1 MIKTTKPL
9 QIAIALLFG
18 ICVLG
23 NGFHWSSLFLLI
35 ATVLMTP
42 IPAFR
47 KKAKTSL
54 LVTLSIIFFFIGL
67 LCSPLAETDNVS
79 ESDHTHEWKEATC
92 ETPQIC
98 DVCGNIN
105 GEKLE
110 HDWNEA
116 TCTQAQKCVACGKTQ
131 GSALGHQWTTAT
143 CSSPKTC
150 NICKA
155 TEGEKLEHDWNEATC
170 TQAQKCV
177 ACGKTQGSA
186 LGHQWTTATCSSPKT
201 CNICKA
207 TEGEKL
213 EHNWN
218 SLICTDEKKCTLCEE
233 EKAPT
238 EHTYIDGKCNVC
250 GTNKPSDP
258 KPEKSTLTVQFI
270 DVGQADSA
278 LIECDG
284 HYMLIDGG
292 NVADSNVIYSILKKN
307 GISHLDIV
315 VGTHAHE
322 DHIGGLSGAFQYATS
337 DLTLC
342 PIKDY
347 DSKAFNN
354 FKTYAD
360 QKGGGITV
368 PSVGDK
374 YKLGS
379 ATITIL
385 GVNSG
390 NDTNDTSIV
399 LRIDHGSISFLFT
412 GDAEREAEQFI
423 LNSNANLSA
432 TVLKVG
438 HHGSETSTT
447 YPFLNE
453 IMPQYAIIS
462 VGKDNSYGHPTE
474 NTLSR
479 LRDADVKL
487 FRTDMQGDIFC
498 TSDGNSIVFTVSK
511 NANADVFGGIGDNSQ
526 GGDPTPIPTPTPDN
540 DSNSKMV
547 WIPQSGSKYHSNSD
561 CSNMKNPT
569 KVTIEEAIKQGYEP
583 CKRCH

>member
-67 LCSPLAETDNVS
+67 LCSPLAETDNIS

-131 GSALGHQWTTAT
+131 GSALGHQWTA
-143 CSSPKTC
+143 
-150 NICKA
+150 
-155 TEGEKLEHDWNEATC
+155 
-170 TQAQKCV
+170 
-177 ACGKTQGSA
+177 
-186 LGHQWTTATCSSPKT
+186 ATCSSPKT

-270 DVGQADSA
+270 DVGQADAS

-322 DHIGGLSGAFQYATS
+322 DHIGGLSGAFQ
-337 DLTLC
+337 
-342 PIKDY
+342 
-347 DSKAFNN
+347 
-354 FKTYAD
+354 
-360 QKGGGITV
+360 
-368 PSVGDK
+368 
-374 YKLGS
+374 
-379 ATITIL
+379 
-385 GVNSG
+385 
-390 NDTNDTSIV
+390 
-399 LRIDHGSISFLFT
+399 
-412 GDAEREAEQFI
+412 
-423 LNSNANLSA
+423 
-432 TVLKVG
+432 
-438 HHGSETSTT
+438 
-447 YPFLNE
+447 
-453 IMPQYAIIS
+453 
-462 VGKDNSYGHPTE
+462 
-474 NTLSR
+474 
-479 LRDADVKL
+479 
-487 FRTDMQGDIFC
+487 
-498 TSDGNSIVFTVSK
+498 
-511 NANADVFGGIGDNSQ
+511 
-526 GGDPTPIPTPTPDN
+526 
-540 DSNSKMV
+540 
-547 WIPQSGSKYHSNSD
+547 
-561 CSNMKNPT
+561 
-569 KVTIEEAIKQGYEP
+569 
-583 CKRCH
+583 